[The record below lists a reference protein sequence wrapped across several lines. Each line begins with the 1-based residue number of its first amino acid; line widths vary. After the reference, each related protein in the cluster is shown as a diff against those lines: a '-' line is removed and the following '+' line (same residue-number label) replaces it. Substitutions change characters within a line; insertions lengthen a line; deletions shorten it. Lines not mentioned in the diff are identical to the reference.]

1 MNESELLLNN
11 LNYIIERADS
21 GVYSTLD
28 NDNLDYHNNMNLV
41 FSR

>member
-1 MNESELLLNN
+1 MTEPEL

-21 GVYSTLD
+21 GVYTSCD
-28 NDNLDYHNNMNLV
+28 DHDPLDYHNNMNLV